1 MWKSFE
7 PTLNATNTEHQGI
20 SSLKQDG
27 TLITDPILKVNVMN
41 DQFKSVFSN
50 ANKITDSEFAY
61 NCKLPM
67 DSNYQTIPSHA
78 KVWLST
84 QLLLSLNLNKAA
96 GPDEIKPR
104 LPK

>member
-1 MWKSFE
+1 MEDIVTQKKTEGTFSYMKSFE

-20 SSLKQDG
+20 SSLKQNC

-78 KVWLST
+78 K
-84 QLLLSLNLNKAA
+84 
-96 GPDEIKPR
+96 I
-104 LPK
+104 